1 MAGGPVI
8 YLDTHV
14 VVWIYAFGS
23 EKLSRRACQLIEQ
36 SDKVLIS
43 PIVLLEIELLGEIGK
58 LNVGSKTIFE
68 FLTARGLLE
77 VSESEFGKVV
87 HTALDQKWTRD
98 PFDRLITAQAA
109 LNGATLITKDRTIRD
124 NYSRAAW

>member
-1 MAGGPVI
+1 MI

-14 VVWIYAFGS
+14 VVWLYAFGS
-23 EKLSRRACQLIEQ
+23 QKLSEQAYKLIEQ

-58 LNVGSKTIFE
+58 LTVRSETISGY
-68 FLTARGLLE
+68 LTERGLLE
-77 VSESEFGKVV
+77 VCRSEFGEVV
-87 HTALDQKWTRD
+87 NAALGQTWTRD

-109 LNGATLITKDRTIRD
+109 LNRGILITKDRTIRD